1 MDPMIKQLLRMMATI
16 HENTKDLPELIQ
28 ELSDDIEQYRT
39 ETSAC
44 LQSGSLLKHVRC
56 DEIDALFGHSS

>member
-28 ELSDDIEQYRT
+28 GLSDDIEQYRT

-44 LQSGSLLKHVRC
+44 L
-56 DEIDALFGHSS
+56 DAVADINRRFPAD